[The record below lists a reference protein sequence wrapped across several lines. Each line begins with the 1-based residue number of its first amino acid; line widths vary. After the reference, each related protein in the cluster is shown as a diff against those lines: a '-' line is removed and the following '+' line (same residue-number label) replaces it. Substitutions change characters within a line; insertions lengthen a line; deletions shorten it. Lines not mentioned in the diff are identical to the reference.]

1 MAEKLPLIYI
11 DGALSQLPP
20 GVQVEGGELG
30 NLIPGSGLVGGGDLQ
45 TGNKRL
51 DVALASNP
59 SGVIFVG
66 DTIGMDGA
74 DIVTADV
81 ALSSGN
87 AALVDAVPALASG
100 VAGLADANTALASG
114 NAALTA
120 AVDFAGSSSVILTA
134 SSVIQAGNPV
144 GLDDNGRVSA
154 VVSQTDSTARSF
166 GTAVTYGGGNDQ
178 YGVSTY
184 DSSGNKIVIAYSDQN
199 NSNYLTANVGE
210 VSGSTIS
217 FPSSPVVVDS
227 AWGIPRGI
235 TYDTANSKVVVCYT
249 RDAGG
254 VAYGAA
260 RVGTITGTT
269 SSWGSSTDFNSF
281 VTNKANI
288 TYDSFN
294 QKVVVVYEDTNNSN
308 YGTAKVGTVTGT
320 SISFGGSTVFRT
332 VAVNYLEA
340 VFDPDNNVVV
350 VVFQDDGGSDY
361 GIAIA
366 GTVSGTSISFP
377 GSAVTFSSVYS
388 QDFGVAYDTSNQR
401 LVIAYY
407 AYTGLTKGHAV
418 VGSISGTTITFG
430 SVVEFLNGRAF
441 YNRAAYDSTLNQV
454 VLAYKDFTN
463 SSYGS
468 AVVGTVDDLTISF
481 GSSSAFSSVVVNYI
495 GCVYDSS
502 NQRVV
507 VSYTN
512 DSNQDGEAVVG
523 SVGASVF
530 PTLNSVNNFIGSAQ
544 STVASGDLVTVNAP
558 RSIDYS
564 NTGLLTGYFYYVD
577 PTASGFTT
585 TSGQADNWSA
595 GSYSWAPVAKAVSP
609 SGLLILDTI

>member
-20 GVQVEGGELG
+20 GVQIEGGELG

-481 GSSSAFSSVVVNYI
+481 GPSSAFSSVVVNYI